1 MAVGRQ
7 DWAEIAAAWELS
19 GERQSAFAAR
29 HGVHVETL
37 RSWIYRLRRQ
47 RPAKRSKIVEVR
59 VSPATAPTGTSL
71 TEIAADAREVE
82 LDATQLAMLLDGIDV
97 GRVKRPAA
105 WVPAKSA

>member
-71 TEIAADAREVE
+71 TEIALPNGISLRVGAGTDVTWASS
-82 LDATQLAMLLDGIDV
+82 LAKALL
-97 GRVKRPAA
+97 A
-105 WVPAKSA
+105 